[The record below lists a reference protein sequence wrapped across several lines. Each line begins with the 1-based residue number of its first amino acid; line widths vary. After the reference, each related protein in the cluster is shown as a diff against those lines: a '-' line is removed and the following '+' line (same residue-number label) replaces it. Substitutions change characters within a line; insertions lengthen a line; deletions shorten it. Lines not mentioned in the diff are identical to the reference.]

1 MDRIDR
7 IIQQIFKQIFKIE
20 RTIYCLTNCKIELP
34 LHKSYYRNRRLKYE
48 DYIKQKEQSSKPKCI

>member
-1 MDRIDR
+1 MNRIDR

-48 DYIKQKEQSSKPKCI
+48 DYIKQKE